1 MEKVGYIYWL
11 FVQNYCDECKPF
23 VENNLPS
30 DEYCWSMQ
38 EYGAWAGHFKLQEIS
53 FITQTHI
60 HIHQVF
66 SLFACI

>member
-1 MEKVGYIYWL
+1 MKKHWEE
-11 FVQNYCDECKPF
+11 FKPF
-23 VENNLPS
+23 VEDNVRY

-38 EYGAWAGHFKLQEIS
+38 EDGECDGHLKLQATS
-53 FITQTHI
+53 LVTQTHI